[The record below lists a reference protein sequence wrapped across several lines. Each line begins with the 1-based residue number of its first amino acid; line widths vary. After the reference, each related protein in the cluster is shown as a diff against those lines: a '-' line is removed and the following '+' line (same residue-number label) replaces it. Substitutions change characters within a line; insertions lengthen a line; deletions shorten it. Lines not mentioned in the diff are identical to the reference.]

1 MKIIIPAVEFGDLT
15 SKIHSNFGRA
25 NYFALIN
32 IENDKVEFIKNEAAA
47 KKSGAG
53 IAASQFCADQGAD
66 LVTAYHFGPK
76 ATKALKTAGIK
87 MIELEGE
94 KLIKDVYNDQKIAK
108 IIEQKNDL
116 ESNH

>member
-1 MKIIIPAVEFGDLT
+1 MKIIIPAVEFGDLK
-15 SKIHSNFGRA
+15 SKIHANFGRA

-32 IENDKVEFIKNEAAA
+32 SENDQVEFIKNEAAA

-53 IAASQFCADQGAD
+53 IAAAQLCADQGVD

-87 MIELEGE
+87 MLELEDQ
-94 KLIKDVYNDQKIAK
+94 KLIKDVYNEPEIAK
-108 IIEQKNDL
+108 IIDSKK
-116 ESNH
+116 